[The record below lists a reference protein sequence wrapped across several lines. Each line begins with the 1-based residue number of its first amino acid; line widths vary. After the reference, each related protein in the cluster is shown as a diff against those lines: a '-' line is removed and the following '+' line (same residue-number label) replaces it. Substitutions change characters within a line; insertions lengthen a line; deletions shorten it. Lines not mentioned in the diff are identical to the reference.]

1 MRKILEERIQ
11 QRKEIQQSLF
21 EKLNKAVLS
30 QNVGDVKNLSEELV
44 TNEGRLRE
52 LGQVYTDCRFID

>member
-21 EKLNKAVLS
+21 EKLNKAVFFKMLEML
-30 QNVGDVKNLSEELV
+30 K
-44 TNEGRLRE
+44 
-52 LGQVYTDCRFID
+52 I